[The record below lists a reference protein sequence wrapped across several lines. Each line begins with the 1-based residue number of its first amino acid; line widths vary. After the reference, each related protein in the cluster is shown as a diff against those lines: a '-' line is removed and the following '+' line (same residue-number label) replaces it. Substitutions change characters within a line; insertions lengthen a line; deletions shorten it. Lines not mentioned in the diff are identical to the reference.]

1 MSMFDIHNLNI
12 IQDDENYYFF
22 RALTITFLE
31 HSIWVM
37 KMI

>member
-12 IQDDENYYFF
+12 IQDDENYYF
-22 RALTITFLE
+22 LE